1 MIHQV
6 CLNIQM
12 KTSAVHTDCMFFVNF
27 IELSVKGKVFSISK
41 YLVFLKGSS
50 LVALNILQ

>member
-41 YLVFLKGSS
+41 IVFLKGSS